1 MKKGGFQPNDTGVD
15 RHLQQ
20 LTRRRDKGGK
30 GEAIE
35 SRLSHPIQPKTRAH
49 LKWPADQ
56 QDPKEGNT

>member
-1 MKKGGFQPNDTGVD
+1 MEKGGFQPNDTGED

-35 SRLSHPIQPKTRAH
+35 SRLSHPIQPKPMH
-49 LKWPADQ
+49 ILNGW
-56 QDPKEGNT
+56 

>member
-1 MKKGGFQPNDTGVD
+1 MEKGGFQPNDTRVD

-35 SRLSHPIQPKTRAH
+35 FRLSHPIQPKTPCTSEMAGR
-49 LKWPADQ
+49 PAG
-56 QDPKEGNT
+56 P